1 MLKLENVTKV
11 YGGNESAVEALKGI
25 TVNFR
30 DSEFVSI
37 LGPSGCGKTTLMN
50 IIGGLDRSS
59 GGSLVIDGV
68 RTDDYKPRDWDNYR
82 NKKIGFVFQSYNLID
97 HLSAQNNVE
106 LALSLSGVKPSE
118 RAKRAKEALEMVGLK
133 GQEKKKPGQLSGGQ
147 AQRVAIARALVNE
160 PEILLLDEPTGAL
173 DSQTS
178 EQILQLIKELS
189 LGKLVIMVT
198 HNEELAK
205 RYSTRVITMLDGVIT
220 SDSMPYSVMEDEA
233 SFSKEAKEQIAD
245 KTEAP
250 IIEDNAASK
259 RRGKKRRNK
268 TSMSFLTAVKL
279 SLKNLISK
287 KWRTITSV
295 VAGSIGIISVSL
307 ILGLNYGF
315 NNYLSSYERESLGKY
330 PLTVTSNSSSIA
342 DAFKQVME
350 EGKIDADKIDLG
362 SVLTILKGSAG
373 GQTYSD
379 EQILRVQKV
388 IANVLQGYQ
397 KLLYEPKIDAFKD
410 HLEANF
416 DKTLATVKYDYNLSL
431 NVYMKEGQNYSR
443 LNPFAD
449 RILAQIPSQLLSQI
463 DSGTIQE
470 IQSALA
476 KLGIWSM
483 MVDDREILNSQYDV
497 LCGNWPDYETEEG
510 RRGIV
515 LVVDENNRLDDY
527 IMFALGYVSF
537 EDIFLDA
544 IFGTDNLDKK
554 EYDFNEIIGNTF
566 KVVPE
571 SEFYLKNEAGLYEFV
586 KDKKD
591 KEKQIVEEKGI
602 DVTVTGIVRLKP
614 GLGAGCIGGAVGY
627 TAAFAKEYMEATASA
642 PVAVEQKQKYDEYV
656 LNKALV
662 INILKQLQNEEKNY
676 QDLTPQE
683 LALLEADANAKII
696 SVTTGAGMELS
707 DYKVFMAKIGYKEVS
722 SPNAIYFYPRS
733 IEAKAKIVEFINL
746 FNESQ
751 NLSELTE
758 YNYTVEYTD
767 ELSKI
772 ISNMSG
778 MIDTVTYILI
788 GVALVSVLVSMFM
801 VGIIMYNSVYARTRE
816 IGILRS
822 IGARKI
828 DIASVFNVETLL
840 LGLGSGLIGAAIG
853 ALLSLPLNSLLY
865 NLIGVT
871 GIIKPVWWHA
881 LVLIA
886 GAMLTTLISGLL
898 PAAAAAAKRPVE
910 ALRTE

>member
-133 GQEKKKPGQLSGGQ
+133 RQEKKKPGQLSGGQ

-189 LGKLVIMVT
+189 SGKLVIMVT

-330 PLTVTSNSSSIA
+330 PLTVTSHSSSIA

-388 IANVLQGYQ
+388 IANILQGYQ

-449 RILAQIPSQLLSQI
+449 RILAQIPSWLLSQI

-497 LCGNWPDYETEEG
+497 LCGSWPDYETEEG

-537 EDIFLDA
+537 KDIFLDA

-656 LNKALV
+656 LNKA
-662 INILKQLQNEEKNY
+662 
-676 QDLTPQE
+676 T
-683 LALLEADANAKII
+683 DANAKII
-696 SVTTGAGMELS
+696 RVTTGEGMELS
-707 DYKVFMAKIGYKEVS
+707 DYKVFMAEIGYKEVS